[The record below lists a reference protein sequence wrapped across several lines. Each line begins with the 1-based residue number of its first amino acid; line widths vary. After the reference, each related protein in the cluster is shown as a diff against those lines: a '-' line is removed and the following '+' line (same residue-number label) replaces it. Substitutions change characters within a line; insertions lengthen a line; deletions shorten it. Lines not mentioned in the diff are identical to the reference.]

1 FTGSGATAATNKL
14 AGLLGLRV
22 SEPLER
28 EYGFSKAIPAD
39 RRPAVLI
46 GPYEHHSNVLPW
58 LESVADVIEVGL
70 DPSGHVDLGDLAA
83 KLERVR
89 ERPLRI
95 GAFSAASNVTGVI
108 TDVRGVA
115 RALHRGGA
123 AACFDYA
130 ASGPYVPIDMHP
142 AGDAEARMDAIF
154 VSTHKFAGGPSG
166 SGILVAHRDLF
177 RTRTPERPGGGTVDY
192 VGGLDPEHVD
202 YTHRLDEREEGGT
215 PAILADLRAGGAFLV
230 KEMLGPERIV
240 AHEIA
245 LGKRA
250 LDRLSRHPRLD
261 LYGPRGVDRLAILPF
276 NVKGLHHDFVS
287 TLLDH
292 LFGIQNRSGCSCA
305 GPYGHRLL
313 GIDAARSQAYRKQ
326 IAAGWLGLKPGWVR
340 VSLPY
345 YAAEEEIDFILEA
358 IEFVADHGEAFLP
371 LYRIS
376 WRSGAWRHVEHP
388 ALEAGPV
395 EFTPAAL
402 REAAPPG
409 PTWSDGELSGER
421 TRYLR
426 EARELAA
433 ALEARAPVPLG
444 GPARPDHAPLL
455 WFRFVHADEA

>member
-1 FTGSGATAATNKL
+1 METFEEALRRVREAEVGRGAWIETPFGRRALLYADQTATGRFLRFVESWIDRARPLYGNTHTGISTTGRVTTALREQARDAVRRGVHAGPDDVVLFTGSGATAATNKL

-292 LFGIQNRSGCSCA
+292 LFGIQNRSGCSM
-305 GPYGHRLL
+305 
-313 GIDAARSQAYRKQ
+313 
-326 IAAGWLGLKPGWVR
+326 
-340 VSLPY
+340 
-345 YAAEEEIDFILEA
+345 
-358 IEFVADHGEAFLP
+358 DH
-371 LYRIS
+371 
-376 WRSGAWRHVEHP
+376 W
-388 ALEAGPV
+388 
-395 EFTPAAL
+395 
-402 REAAPPG
+402 
-409 PTWSDGELSGER
+409 
-421 TRYLR
+421 
-426 EARELAA
+426 
-433 ALEARAPVPLG
+433 
-444 GPARPDHAPLL
+444 
-455 WFRFVHADEA
+455 